1 MNIVRASLSIRPA
14 FQHLNGAS
22 QNPGVALEQRCLRT
36 IPHAQVKQREE
47 LGLVL
52 SDTERDYFREVC
64 ARLLLRVPLP
74 APKGEGLLLLLLIL
88 QYEIVCY
95 IALIDGGPQCS
106 WRTAVIQSKWQ
117 QYSFT

>member
-14 FQHLNGAS
+14 FQHLDGAS
-22 QNPGVALEQRCLRT
+22 QKRGVALEQCCLRT

-106 WRTAVIQSKWQ
+106 WRTAVMKSKWQ
-117 QYSFT
+117 QYSIT